1 MKQLVVTACLVVT
14 MVAAVRKEVT
24 SIKIFFNK
32 IITFIINIP
41 LAKITIVT
49 KYHCQN
55 HHFDQQQLLCQDY
68 HLDQHLPCQD
78 DQYDAGGADGRGED
92 ELELGVQRGETS
104 FHTGGWV
111 GLTHWVTS
119 DHMLTF

>member
-24 SIKIFFNK
+24 SIKIFFIN
-32 IITFIINIP
+32 IITFIINIL

-49 KYHCQN
+49 KYLCQN
-55 HHFDQQQLLCQDY
+55 HYIDQQHLLCQDH
-68 HLDQHLPCQD
+68 HLDQHPPCED
-78 DQYDAGGADGRGED
+78 DHDDAGGADGRGED

-111 GLTHWVTS
+111 AQIICNHVV
-119 DHMLTF
+119 F